1 MEDSTFRPPSVTI
14 DCPRCGAKA
23 DWRPPAIKAA
33 ATSWQ
38 LDYECTSAHRLTVF
52 VKPKT
57 GSDPDHAG

>member
-1 MEDSTFRPPSVTI
+1 MEDFTFRRPSVTI

-23 DWRPPAIKAA
+23 DWRPPAITAS

-38 LDYECTSAHRLTVF
+38 LDYQCANSHRLTVF

-57 GSDPDHAG
+57 GSDLEQAG